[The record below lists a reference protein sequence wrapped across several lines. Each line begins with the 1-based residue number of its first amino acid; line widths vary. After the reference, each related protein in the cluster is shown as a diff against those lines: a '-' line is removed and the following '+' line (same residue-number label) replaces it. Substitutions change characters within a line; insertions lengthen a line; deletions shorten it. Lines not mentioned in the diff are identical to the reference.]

1 VSDRQWIAKDEEA
14 RRRIEEELDTSF
26 LVEAGAGS
34 GKTTSLVARM
44 IALVE
49 SGKAEVRGMAAI
61 TFTNKAAAELR
72 GRLRMKLEQRLRD
85 AGDELTRE
93 RLSAALRQAPEGFVG
108 TIHAFCGRLL
118 RERPMEAGLDPEF
131 TEMDEVESRERLQ
144 ASWDEYLLELRENDG
159 AAFDSLASLGVHVED
174 LRAAYL
180 CAAMYE
186 DVDVVT
192 TAAPRP
198 DFDALRL
205 TLLPLIDEA
214 VRALPSNR
222 PDGGWDGLQQ
232 AVRAATAFR
241 GSRDVED
248 DLTLLS
254 LASTFDRALTV
265 TQKRWPDPKAAKALK
280 ERFAEWRT
288 DVLTPFLRRWREFLH
303 PEIVRFVLPAVAY
316 ARERRWR
323 DGALSFQDLL
333 MKATALLRERRDV
346 RRYFAARYVRL
357 FVDEFQDTDPVQAE
371 MMLLLTGADPDVD
384 EWRRQRPKP
393 GALFIVGDPKQSI
406 YRFRRA
412 DISTYNLVKRMMA
425 EAGDVLQLTRNF
437 RSVPSVGAFVNYAF
451 EAKFMP
457 PGRSNDAQADFVRM
471 LTTRDN
477 PTGKGMKH
485 GVYTLT
491 TAKVEYDRKADI
503 AAADADRVA
512 RWIAWACDGHVRV
525 ADREDGRTI
534 ERPAR
539 PDDFMILLKYREFIG
554 LYAERLEAYGIPA
567 DTSGSQALYDELRA
581 LRQLAATLDDP
592 SDRLPLLAT
601 LRGPLFGASDE
612 ALYAYARE
620 YGRISLYG
628 EWEAAEGASP
638 AAHPVREALATLRE
652 FLAIVRKE
660 PALGAFLTLTER
672 LGLLPQAAASPA
684 GSIRAGTLA
693 KLYETIACDPEAAS
707 DWGALTRLLGE
718 IENANGLEGA
728 SLFAG
733 TGRAARIMNL
743 HKAKGLEAPI
753 VFLACPCGDADRD
766 ATEHIDRM
774 REPAAGYFAIARR
787 KEFQTE
793 IVAQPVGWT
802 EIVEKERLYMHAE
815 RDRLLYVAATRAKQL
830 TIVSRYPAK
839 PAIDP
844 WSALAPALEG
854 QPELDDA
861 PRGERPRERWDGP
874 FDPSAALRGW
884 REAHAR
890 AAAPSYAEASV
901 TSLAKRGADAPP
913 PRPSGGRGAAFG
925 TVVHRA
931 LEAAGQGLP
940 RVGLDAFVRAAA
952 AEESLDA
959 AYAPEAT
966 AMVDAVLAGE
976 LWRRAERAS
985 RRFHEFTFT
994 IADRETGV
1002 DRVVNGVIDLVF
1014 EEPDGWVIADF
1025 KTDSM
1030 AAEDEAA
1037 FAAHYAPQ
1045 VEAYADYWRRLT
1057 GAPVKETGLL
1067 FLHTNRYVRTNEG
1080 GASAENPASGQAHAN
1095 P

>member
-1 VSDRQWIAKDEEA
+1 VSDEIWIARDEEA
-14 RRRIEEELDTSF
+14 RRRIEEDLDTSF

-49 SGKAEVRGMAAI
+49 SGKGEVRRMAAI

-72 GRLRMKLEQRLRD
+72 GRLRLKLEQRLRE
-85 AGDELTRE
+85 AEDETTKE
-93 RLSAALRQAPEGFVG
+93 RLSLALRQVPEGFVG

-131 TEMDEVESRERLQ
+131 SEIDEVESRERLQ
-144 ASWDEYLLELRENDG
+144 ASWDEYLLELRETDES
-159 AAFDSLASLGVHVED
+159 AFDALAALGVHVED

-186 DVDVVT
+186 DVEAVAT
-192 TAAPRP
+192 SAPRP

-205 TLLPLIDEA
+205 SLLPLIDEA
-214 VRALPSNR
+214 ALALPTNR

-232 AVRAATAFR
+232 AIRAALAFR
-241 GSRDVED
+241 RSRDVED
-248 DLTLLS
+248 DLTLLA
-254 LASTFDRALTV
+254 LASTFDRAPTV
-265 TQKRWPDPKAAKALK
+265 TQKRWPDPKAAKMLK
-280 ERFAEWRT
+280 ERFAEWRA
-288 DVLTPFLRRWREFLH
+288 DVLNPFLQRWREFLH

-346 RRYFAARYVRL
+346 RRYFASRYARL

-384 EWRRQRPKP
+384 EWRLQRPKP
-393 GALFIVGDPKQSI
+393 GSLFIVGDPKQSI

-471 LTTRDN
+471 LTTRAN
-477 PTGKGMKH
+477 PTGRGLKH
-485 GVYTLT
+485 GVYTVT
-491 TAKVEYDRKADI
+491 TPKVEYDRKADI
-503 AAADADRVA
+503 AATDADRIA
-512 RWIAWACDGHVRV
+512 RWVAWACDGHVRV
-525 ADREDGRTI
+525 ADREDGRAI

-539 PDDFMILLKYREFIG
+539 PDDFLILLKYREFIG

-567 DTSGSQALYDELRA
+567 DTSGSQVLYDELRA
-581 LRQLAATLDDP
+581 LRQLAACLDDP

-601 LRGPLFGASDE
+601 LRGSLFGVSDE
-612 ALYAYARE
+612 ALFAYTQE
-620 YGRISLYG
+620 GGRLSLYG
-628 EWEAAEGASP
+628 IGDAEEAGGS
-638 AAHPVREALATLRE
+638 AAAAPVREALSTLRA
-652 FLAIVRKE
+652 FLAIVRKG

-672 LGLLPQAAASPA
+672 IGLLPQAAASPA

-693 KLYETIACDPEAAS
+693 KLYETIAGDPGAAS
-707 DWGALTRLLGE
+707 DWGALTKRLGD
-718 IENANGLEGA
+718 IADANGLEGA

-733 TGRAARIMNL
+733 AGRAARIMNL

-753 VFLACPCGDADRD
+753 VFLACPCGDSDRD

-774 REPAAGYFAIARR
+774 REPAAGYFAITRR

-793 IVAQPVGWT
+793 IVAQPVGWP
-802 EIVEKERLYMHAE
+802 EIVEKERLYMRAE

-861 PRGERPRERWDGP
+861 ARGERARARWDGP
-874 FDPSAALRGW
+874 FDPSAALRDW

-890 AAAPSYAEASV
+890 ALAPSYAVASV
-901 TSLAKRGADAPP
+901 TSLAKSADEEAP
-913 PRPSGGRGAAFG
+913 PRPTGGRGAAFG

-931 LEAAGQGLP
+931 LEAVGQGLP
-940 RVGLDAFVRAAA
+940 RSELDAFVRAAS
-952 AEESLDA
+952 AEEALDA
-959 AYAPEAT
+959 SYAAEAT
-966 AMVDAVLAGE
+966 AMVDAVRAGD

-985 RRFHEFTFT
+985 RRYHEFAFAV
-994 IADRETGV
+994 ADREGGV

-1014 EEPDGWVIADF
+1014 EEEDGWVIADF
-1025 KTDSM
+1025 KTDGM

-1037 FAAHYAPQ
+1037 FAAYYAPQ
-1045 VEAYADYWRRLT
+1045 VEAYADYWRRFA

-1067 FLHTNRYVRTNEG
+1067 FLHTNRYVRTN
-1080 GASAENPASGQAHAN
+1080 
-1095 P
+1095 